1 MKKIFIITGESSG
14 DIHGANL
21 FLALQKLQPNLE
33 IHAMGS
39 SNLKACHPTTFID
52 VGHVHATGIV
62 PVLKLLPQFI
72 KLFKDVERQVKESKP
87 DLIIFIDNPGFNL
100 RLAKKFG
107 KLNIPMIYYIC
118 PQVWA
123 WKQKR
128 IHLMRR
134 LFKKCLVIF
143 KFEEAFYKK
152 HNCPVTFV
160 GHPIKDMPEHQF
172 TIPDIEPNTKVKRIL
187 ILPGSRINELHIH
200 QKTLI
205 QTVNELRP
213 KHPDLVFKVL
223 KAPALDEKLYGEFI
237 ANGIELI
244 KGCAADHIQKS
255 DIGIASSGT
264 VTLECTVHHLPIVVF
279 YKMRFLDS
287 LIMRPLIKTKY
298 ISLPNLL
305 ANKEIVPELVQENF
319 TAQKIAFI
327 VNEWLANPAQYKAVK
342 SELKACAAQ
351 LGEVGA
357 CNRAADEILAL
368 LT

>member
-21 FLALQKLQPNLE
+21 FLALQKVQPELE

-39 SNLKACHPTTFID
+39 DNLKACHPKTFID

-62 PVLKLLPQFI
+62 PVLKLLPQFL
-72 KLFKDVERQVKESKP
+72 KLFKDVERQVAEVKP

-100 RLAKKFG
+100 RLAKKFS

-143 KFEEAFYKK
+143 KFEEEFYKK
-152 HNCPVTFV
+152 HNCPATFV
-160 GHPIKDMPEHQF
+160 GHPIKDMPEHQVA
-172 TIPDIEPNTKVKRIL
+172 IPDTKPITNVKQIL
-187 ILPGSRINELHIH
+187 ILPGSRTNELHIH
-200 QKTLI
+200 QATLI
-205 QTVNELRP
+205 ETVNALRN
-213 KHPDLVFKVL
+213 KHPELIFKVL
-223 KAPALDEKLYGEFI
+223 KAPALKAALYKDFVS
-237 ANGIELI
+237 NGIELVE
-244 KGCAADHIQKS
+244 GRAADHIQQS
-255 DIGIASSGT
+255 HIGIASSGT
-264 VTLECTVHHLPIVVF
+264 VTLECAVHHLPIVIV
-279 YKMRFLDS
+279 YKMRSFDS

-298 ISLPNLL
+298 IGLPNIL

-319 TAQKIAFI
+319 TTPNITSI
-327 VNEWLANPAQYKAVK
+327 VNDWLEDGTKYEAVK
-342 SELKACAAQ
+342 SDLKASVLL

-357 CNRAADEILAL
+357 CDRAADEILTYLA
-368 LT
+368 